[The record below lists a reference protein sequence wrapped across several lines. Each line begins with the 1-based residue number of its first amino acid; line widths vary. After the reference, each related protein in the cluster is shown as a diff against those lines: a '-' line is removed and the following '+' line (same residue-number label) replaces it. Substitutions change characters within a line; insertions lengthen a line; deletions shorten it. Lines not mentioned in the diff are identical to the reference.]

1 MRRGQK
7 QPPPGMLRAGAVK
20 QTRFFWVYPKTANAP
35 GQLAFS
41 CCAAPFSLEIR
52 QYSCEKMSCSAR
64 KFLAAGRIARFQ
76 IPLREQVCGG
86 LILYCV
92 HEHQRQADICGQR
105 GRQQR
110 TNDDADHA
118 QHFFPPETHGG
129 QDDPGDR
136 QKEQ

>member
-52 QYSCEKMSCSAR
+52 QYSCVKLTKQLLDRALFAE
-64 KFLAAGRIARFQ
+64 LAASLVFSLGVGYA
-76 IPLREQVCGG
+76 
-86 LILYCV
+86 Y
-92 HEHQRQADICGQR
+92 
-105 GRQQR
+105 QR
-110 TNDDADHA
+110 TGLLVFSMAA
-118 QHFFPPETHGG
+118 HGAECLLSNALARG
-129 QDDPGDR
+129 
-136 QKEQ
+136 K